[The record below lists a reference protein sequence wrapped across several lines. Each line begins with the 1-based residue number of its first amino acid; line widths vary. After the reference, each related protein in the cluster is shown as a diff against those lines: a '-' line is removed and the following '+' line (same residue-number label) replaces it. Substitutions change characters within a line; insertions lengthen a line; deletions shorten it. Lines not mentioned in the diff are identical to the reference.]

1 MHFMTNHLHWIKI
14 TRLRGGDLTLAN
26 IMHKQWHGRKMH
38 VWGIDDRG
46 ATRRLH
52 MDSIRRFQHGGTPF

>member
-1 MHFMTNHLHWIKI
+1 
-14 TRLRGGDLTLAN
+14 
-26 IMHKQWHGRKMH
+26 MHKQWHGREMH